1 MIKAKV
7 EVRLKKTV
15 LDPQG
20 KTVKKAIES
29 LGFSSVLDVRMGKL
43 IELTIKG
50 SDKAK
55 AKVQIEEISKKLLSN
70 PIIEEFAYSLEE
82 EQA

>member
-7 EVRLKKTV
+7 EVRLKNTV

-29 LGFSSVLDVRMGKL
+29 LGFSTVVDVRMGKL
-43 IELTIKG
+43 IELKINS

-55 AKVQIEEISKKLLSN
+55 VKADLDEMAKKLLSN
-70 PIIEEFAYSLEE
+70 PIIEEYTYTLEE
-82 EQA
+82 E